1 VLLLVPLIASLARR
15 VGLAPGSPGYTGLL
29 LAAIAASFQIGTT
42 ILPANAPNLALA
54 GAAEAVYGVHLQ
66 YTEYLWVHFP
76 VLGLV
81 KMPLIVAVTCW
92 MFPAQIPAY
101 VERPAKVPMSGAEM
115 RLAVILLGALVLW
128 ATDVV
133 HGIRAGWIAL
143 GAALLV
149 MLPRVG
155 VIPLA
160 AFNDTIKY
168 GP

>member
-1 VLLLVPLIASLARR
+1 
-15 VGLAPGSPGYTGLL
+15 
-29 LAAIAASFQIGTT
+29 
-42 ILPANAPNLALA
+42 
-54 GAAEAVYGVHLQ
+54 VYGVHLQ

-168 GP
+168 GPYFYIGAVLGLGAVVTQTGTSAALGAAVLPAL